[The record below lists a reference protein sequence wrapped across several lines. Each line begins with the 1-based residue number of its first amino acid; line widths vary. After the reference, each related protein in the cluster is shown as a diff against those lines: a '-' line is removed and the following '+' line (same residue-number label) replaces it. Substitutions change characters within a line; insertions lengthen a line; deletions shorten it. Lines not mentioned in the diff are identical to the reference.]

1 MQSFLLN
8 KLNRKQNLLNVLRL
22 YRSSFQIFSQNAKQN
37 QFFVDKLL
45 KKSSYDEFK
54 LYLSTYLYR
63 LNSRSVALNHVNL
76 LFNTSQ
82 SHNQHQST
90 GSSGDTNRSSND
102 HPSRPPPPNP
112 NTTALLIISLVLAI
126 SYMYIS
132 QVYLE
137 QIKELQSKIAKEE
150 EKNKNVSIN
159 QPDSNLPSSNNQQKS
174 SPINISNKTGNLI
187 TWQEFTSQL
196 LANGLVSQVMVSRK
210 SPMALVVLKNPIDL
224 NGHKT
229 QYVFLNVPTED
240 IENKLIKAQ
249 DELNIKYED
258 RIPLVFKDND
268 FIRNIIY
275 LLGVG
280 LIFFL
285 GYKLAKNL
293 FGRVQTMQNDLFSQ
307 FTKAKYTVVDPHLKS
322 GVPKISFK
330 DVAGLH
336 EAKIEIKEF
345 VDYLKDSERFTK
357 LGKSKFFDI
366 KNFF

>member
-1 MQSFLLN
+1 MQSLLLKNLNN
-8 KLNRKQNLLNVLRL
+8 KKPNFIRFYLRKFRILTQNV
-22 YRSSFQIFSQNAKQN
+22 KQN
-37 QFFVDKLL
+37 QFFTNKYS
-45 KKSSYDEFK
+45 KISTYNDELK
-54 LYLSTYLYR
+54 LYLSTYLNK
-63 LNSRSVALNHVNL
+63 LNTTSFSLNDNTV

-82 SHNQHQST
+82 TKHQST
-90 GSSGDTNRSSND
+90 GSNNNSNKSND
-102 HPSRPPPPNP
+102 DSSSRPPPNP

-132 QVYLE
+132 RVYLE

-150 EKNKNVSIN
+150 EKNKNTSIN
-159 QPDSNLPSSNNQQKS
+159 QTDSINQNMPASNNQSKS
-174 SPINISNKTGNLI
+174 SQINISNKTGNLI

-196 LANGLVSQVMVSRK
+196 LAAGLVSQVMVSRK

-229 QYVFLNVPTED
+229 QYVFLNVPTDD

-258 RIPLVFKDND
+258 RVPLVFKDND

-275 LLGVG
+275 LFGVG

-293 FGRVQTMQNDLFSQ
+293 FGRIQTMQNDLFSQ

-357 LGKSKFFDI
+357 LGK
-366 KNFF
+366 